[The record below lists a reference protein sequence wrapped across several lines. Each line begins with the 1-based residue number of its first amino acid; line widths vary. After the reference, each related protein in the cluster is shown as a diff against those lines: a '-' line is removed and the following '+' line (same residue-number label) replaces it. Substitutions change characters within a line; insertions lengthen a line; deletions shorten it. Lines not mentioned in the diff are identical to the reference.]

1 MTDPA
6 GRSSPEPDVVWAKRW
21 PGCSPTAGMPCTAV
35 EELVYFV
42 GRREARPE
50 ETVQPVTATPS

>member
-1 MTDPA
+1 MLEIRTVA
-6 GRSSPEPDVVWAKRW
+6 GPSSVVTGRER
-21 PGCSPTAGMPCTAV
+21 GRTAV